1 MLGKLNSLWTKTI
14 SPKVMSKPFCL
25 HYQFCHKISNLVLLA
40 ALLEEVVAS
49 GEGIH
54 RQN

>member
-1 MLGKLNSLWTKTI
+1 MLGKFNSLWIKII
-14 SPKVMSKPFCL
+14 SPKVMSKPFWL

-40 ALLEEVVAS
+40 ALLEEVVAL

-54 RQN
+54 RRN